1 MRLALAQIN
10 PTVGD
15 LEGNRRLI
23 GDTVSR
29 AAAAK
34 ADLVLFPELSVCG
47 YPPRDL
53 IFEED
58 FVERCVETAHAVAGA
73 APRDLTILLGCPTRP
88 EGVGPPASH
97 NSLLAFRDGAL
108 VGRHDKRLLPTYD
121 VFDEDRHFR
130 AGTRAVVIDVPDRAG
145 VVSRVGLAICED
157 LWHGDDVGTAWR
169 YAGVAEPIAELGAL
183 GATLIAVASA
193 SPFVLGKTG
202 RHRAILRKHAARLGA
217 FVASVNQVGANDD
230 LVFNG
235 DSCIIAPGGSLVA
248 AGRSFAED
256 LIVHELPAAG
266 AVAGAPVADPVENT
280 PLDEQAFRALVLGTR
295 DYCRKTGFG
304 AALIGLSGGIDSA
317 LTACV
322 GVAAL
327 GTANI
332 TGVAMPSR
340 FSSSHSVDD
349 ARELGGRL
357 GIRLIEAPIEC
368 AVDGVRGALVP
379 PLAALGQ
386 PALGVPTPD
395 VADENLQSRVRGT
408 IMMTLSNRTG
418 AIVLTTGN
426 KSELAVGYCTLY
438 GDMNGGLAVLSD
450 VDKGRVYS
458 ISRWL
463 NSHAGVSGF
472 GAPPIPERSI
482 EKPPSAELRP
492 NQTDQDS
499 LPPYDVLDA
508 MLERVVEKRESVERI
523 ARETG
528 FDAALVRRI
537 ARMTARAEYKRQ
549 QAAVGL
555 KITSLTFGS
564 GRRVP
569 IAQRW
574 GG

>member
-15 LEGNRRLI
+15 LPGNRRLI
-23 GDTVSR
+23 AQAVER
-29 AAAAK
+29 ADAQN
-34 ADLVLFPELSVCG
+34 ADVVLLPELAVCG

-53 IFEED
+53 IFEEG
-58 FVERCVETAHAVAGA
+58 FVERCAESAQAMAA
-73 APRDLTILLGCPTRP
+73 EAPRGITILVGCPTRP
-88 EGVGPPASH
+88 EGGAAPASC
-97 NSLLAFRDGAL
+97 NSLLAFRDGKLIA
-108 VGRHDKRLLPTYD
+108 RHDKRLLPTYD

-130 AGTRAVVIDVPDRAG
+130 AGKRAVTIDVTSRAG
-145 VVSRVGLAICED
+145 DTVRVGLAICED

-169 YAGVAEPIAELGAL
+169 YAGQPEPIAELHAAGAKV
-183 GATLIAVASA
+183 IAVASA
-193 SPFVLGKTG
+193 SPFVLGKTN
-202 RHRAILRKHAARLGA
+202 RHREILRKHAKRLGA
-217 FVASVNQVGANDD
+217 FVASVNQVGGNDD

-235 DSCIIAPGGSLVA
+235 HSCIIAPDGSLA
-248 AGRSFAED
+248 AAAKGFED
-256 LIVHELPAAG
+256 DLVVHELGLGARGASDPADAM
-266 AVAGAPVADPVENT
+266 A
-280 PLDEQAFRALVLGTR
+280 LDEQAYRALVLGTR
-295 DYCRKTGFG
+295 DYCRKTGFST
-304 AALIGLSGGIDSA
+304 AILGLSGGIDSA

-327 GTANI
+327 GAKNI

-340 FSSSHSVDD
+340 FSSSHSVED
-349 ARELGGRL
+349 ARLLAENLRIGF
-357 GIRLIEAPIEC
+357 IEAPIEG
-368 AVDGVRGALVP
+368 AVEGLRETLTGT
-379 PLAALGQ
+379 LAALGQ
-386 PALGVPTPD
+386 PALGSVDPD
-395 VADENLQSRVRGT
+395 IADENLQSRIRGT
-408 IMMTLSNRTG
+408 ILMTLSNRTG
-418 AIVLTTGN
+418 SIVLTTGN

-450 VDKGRVYS
+450 VNKQRVYS

-463 NSHAGVSGF
+463 NGHAREAGF
-472 GAPPIPERSI
+472 AGSLIPARSI
-482 EKPPSAELRP
+482 EKAPSAELRP

-508 MLERVVEKRESVERI
+508 ILERHVEQRQSVERI
-523 ARETG
+523 VRETG
-528 FDAALVRRI
+528 YDEALVRRI

-574 GG
+574 DM